1 MVANAFPG
9 SDVPLLQA
17 IGGPTAPFHMRVL
30 CKVGYASCSGRAL
43 ARGCGMSLR
52 RHSDDFR
59 GRRVDLGIGTREMAA
74 VVGVGL
80 GRLLT
85 IEDGKA
91 TDEDRAFYRA
101 WLSRIEGWST
111 AERYRQIR
119 GLNQDIRPA
128 LGAD

>member
-1 MVANAFPG
+1 
-9 SDVPLLQA
+9 
-17 IGGPTAPFHMRVL
+17 
-30 CKVGYASCSGRAL
+30 
-43 ARGCGMSLR
+43 MSLR

-74 VVGVGL
+74 VVGL

-119 GLNQDIRPA
+119 RLNQGIRPA